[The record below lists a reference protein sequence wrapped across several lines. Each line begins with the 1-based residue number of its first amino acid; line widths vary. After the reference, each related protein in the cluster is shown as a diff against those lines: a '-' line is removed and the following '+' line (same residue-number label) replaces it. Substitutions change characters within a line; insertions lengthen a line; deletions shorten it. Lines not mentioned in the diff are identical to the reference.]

1 LESAVG
7 LHICYE
13 LALPAGTSRPR
24 VLGLLGE
31 LRSQSERLA
40 FDGITEIREFAG
52 AACETVPGKE
62 SWNDPWVLFRIAAQA
77 RALRESHDA
86 RDLLLLPEYAAG
98 FLVLP
103 GRRCEPAAFGFS
115 HSPAEAFVKG
125 ETLPIR
131 HPGWHWHYCCKTQY
145 ASVVS
150 DAHLLRC
157 HLGLIDLLDAARKL
171 GIGVTVRDE
180 TGYDEHRDEK
190 KLLENVHEAN
200 RLIAGIAGRLAD
212 ALDSSSVKAVAPIF
226 DHPRF
231 EHLEGDGRPT

>member
-1 LESAVG
+1 MG

-13 LALPAGTSRPR
+13 LALPAETSRPR
-24 VLGLLGE
+24 VLYLLGA

-40 FDGITEIREFAG
+40 FDEITEIREFAG

-62 SWNDPWVLFRIAAQA
+62 SWNDPWVLFRVAALA
-77 RALRESHDA
+77 RAIRGSDDD
-86 RDLLLLPEYAAG
+86 RDLLRAPDYAAG

-115 HSPAEAFVKG
+115 HSPSEVRVKG

-157 HLGLIDLLDAARKL
+157 HLGLIELLDTARGL

-190 KLLENVHEAN
+190 KLLDSVQEAN
-200 RLIAGIAGRLAD
+200 RLIAGIAGRMAD

-226 DHPRF
+226 EHPRF
-231 EHLEGDGRPT
+231 EHLEGGGS